1 MRRKKRSKS
10 TTTAIMAVVVVIA
23 CLMLSV
29 FPSKSANKD
38 DIIETTSVVDVSPL
52 MMSATMVQYSAKPD
66 SVDVSHADDED
77 TEIVEEEPVII
88 VVEDETPPEENNCI
102 PNPYADLE
110 LTFEEK
116 ELLACMAYNESRG
129 EPFEGQIA
137 VIQVALNRYMH
148 EAYSGSISDILLA
161 PYQFSVGSTYTEEQ
175 MNAVE
180 AALAGDPVLDL
191 NTDVVYFST
200 GGLTYG
206 TYYCTIGGHV
216 FRTYH

>member
-1 MRRKKRSKS
+1 MKKRVTS
-10 TTTAIMAVVVVIA
+10 TSADSHAAAAIRHNNGVAAAVIMAIMIVVVCI
-23 CLMLSV
+23 
-29 FPSKSANKD
+29 
-38 DIIETTSVVDVSPL
+38 
-52 MMSATMVQYSAKPD
+52 MMTGIMVQYSQAPENNIT
-66 SVDVSHADDED
+66 DVNSDESD
-77 TEIVEEEPVII
+77 TEVAEEKTDVI
-88 VVEDETPPEENNCI
+88 VVDEEVIYEENSVE
-102 PNPYADLE
+102 PNPYACLE

-200 GGLTYG
+200 GGLTYD

>member
-23 CLMLSV
+23 CLMRSV
-29 FPSKSANKD
+29 FPSKSANND
-38 DIIETTSVVDVSPL
+38 DISPEE
-52 MMSATMVQYSAKPD
+52 P
-66 SVDVSHADDED
+66 
-77 TEIVEEEPVII
+77 EIVEEAPVII
-88 VVEDETPPEENNCI
+88 IVDNETPPEENNSN

-110 LTFEEK
+110 LAFEEK

-175 MNAVE
+175 MSAVE
-180 AALAGDPVLDL
+180 AALAGDPVLGL

-200 GGLTYG
+200 GGSRPSHKKRKKPG
-206 TYYCTIGGHV
+206 CGPGCAIISP
-216 FRTYH
+216 R